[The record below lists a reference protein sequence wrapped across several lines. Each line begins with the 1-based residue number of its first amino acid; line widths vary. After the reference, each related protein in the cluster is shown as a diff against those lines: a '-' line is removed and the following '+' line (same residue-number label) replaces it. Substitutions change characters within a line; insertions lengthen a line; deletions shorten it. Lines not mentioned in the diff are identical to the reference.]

1 MSRYK
6 YSNGITINMKQTMQ
20 RILVLAIIVISGT
33 ISVVMISHYNKVLA
47 QTQVNENQKSGQIEK
62 TTQQQPRSTLV
73 DIFKRVENS
82 VVQITTTR
90 SDPNQLIIINGVPS
104 TGRNSALGSGFI
116 LDKQGHVLTNN
127 HVVDGATKAD
137 ITFVDGNTYSAKVIG
152 RDPFGDLAVLQI
164 TDNFSDEKLLPL
176 PIVNSSNV
184 QVGQQLIA
192 IGNPFGLS
200 ASMTTGIV
208 SQIGRLLPADSQ
220 NGYAI
225 PNTIQTDAAINPG
238 NSGGP
243 LLDMS
248 GNVIGMNTAIFSS
261 TGAYSGVGFAIP
273 SESIIRELPS
283 LIKTGTY
290 EHPWLGLAGTKIPTS
305 LMRNMGLSPNF
316 KGVVVI
322 SVQDGGPA
330 AKAGLKATVL
340 DDNGVITN
348 VGDII
353 TAIDNHSVRQID
365 DIINYIEQ
373 HKKIGDNV
381 KLTIARNGATMD
393 LSIPLQKRP
402 TPQATAISQDSTS
415 RPQLPFGLG
424 PMPQLPKIPGFPDL
438 KLPPL
443 LP

>member
-1 MSRYK
+1 
-6 YSNGITINMKQTMQ
+6 MKQDVRM
-20 RILVLAIIVISGT
+20 ILILTAIILTGT
-33 ISVVMISHYNKVLA
+33 ISVVVISHFNQAQA
-47 QTQVNENQKSGQIEK
+47 QTQENGANGQIGK
-62 TTQQQPRSTLV
+62 SVQQQSPSTLT

-90 SDPNQLIIINGVPS
+90 SDPSQLIIINGVPS
-104 TGRNSALGSGFI
+104 TGKNTALGSGFV
-116 LDKQGHVLTNN
+116 LDKQGHILTNN
-127 HVVDGATKAD
+127 HVIDGATKAD
-137 ITFVDGNTYSAKVIG
+137 VTFVDGNTYSAKVIG
-152 RDPFGDLAVLQI
+152 KDPFGDLAVLQI

-176 PIVNSSNV
+176 PVVNSSNV
-184 QVGQQLIA
+184 QVGEQLIA

-200 ASMTTGIV
+200 GSMTTGIV
-208 SQIGRLLPADSQ
+208 SQLGRLLPDSQ
-220 NGYAI
+220 TSYAI

-243 LLDMS
+243 LLNMKGD
-248 GNVIGMNTAIFSS
+248 VIGMNTAIFSS

-290 EHPWLGLAGTKIPTS
+290 EHPWLGLAGGKIPTS
-305 LMRNMGLSPNF
+305 LAKSIGLSPNF
-316 KGVVVI
+316 KGVFVT
-322 SVQDGGPA
+322 SVQDGGPVG
-330 AKAGLKATVL
+330 KAGLKGL
-340 DDNGVITN
+340 IQDDNGDITN

-353 TAIDNHSVRQID
+353 SAIDNHPVRQID

-381 KLTIARNGATMD
+381 KLTIERDGKTMD
-393 LSIPLQKRP
+393 LSVLLQARP
-402 TPQATAISQDSTS
+402 SVQASAISQDSTA

-424 PMPQLPKIPGFPDL
+424 PLPQLPKIPGLPEL
-438 KLPPL
+438 KFPPL

>member
-1 MSRYK
+1 MNRS
-6 YSNGITINMKQTMQ
+6 IQAVM
-20 RILVLAIIVISGT
+20 ILTLLVISG
-33 ISVVMISHYNKVLA
+33 IAAVVLISHYKEAEA
-47 QTQVNENQKSGQIEK
+47 QTQASENQTNGQINNAV
-62 TTQQQPRSTLV
+62 QQQSPSALV

-82 VVQITTTR
+82 VVQVTTTR
-90 SDPNQLIIINGVPS
+90 SDPTQLVILNGMPS
-104 TGRNSALGSGFI
+104 TGRNTALGSGFV
-116 LDKQGHVLTNN
+116 LDKQGHILTNN

-137 ITFVDGNTYSAKVIG
+137 ITFVDGNTYSAKVVG

-164 TDNFSDEKLLPL
+164 TDNFSDEKLFPL
-176 PIVNSSNV
+176 PIVNSSGV
-184 QVGQQLIA
+184 QVGEQLIA

-208 SQIGRLLPADSQ
+208 SQIGRLLPDSQ
-220 NGYAI
+220 TSYAI

-243 LLDMS
+243 LLNMK
-248 GNVIGMNTAIFSS
+248 GQVIGMNTAIFSS

-273 SESIIRELPS
+273 SESIIRELSS
-283 LIKTGTY
+283 LISTGTY
-290 EHPWLGLAGTKIPTS
+290 EHPWLGLAGGKIPTS
-305 LMRNMGLSPNF
+305 LIRNLGLSPNS
-316 KGVVVI
+316 KGVFVT

-330 AKAGLKATVL
+330 AKAGLKGIVQ

-348 VGDII
+348 IGDVI
-353 TAIDNHSVRQID
+353 TAIDNHPVRQID

-373 HKKIGDNV
+373 HKKIGDDV
-381 KLTIARNGATMD
+381 KLTVERSDTNMD
-393 LSIPLQKRP
+393 LSVHLEQRP
-402 TPQATAISQDSTS
+402 TTQTASVSQDSSS

>member
-1 MSRYK
+1 
-6 YSNGITINMKQTMQ
+6 MKQAIQT
-20 RILVLAIIVISGT
+20 ILILTLLVLSGT
-33 ISVVMISHYNKVLA
+33 VSVVLISHYKEAEA
-47 QTQVNENQKSGQIEK
+47 QTQPSEGQAGGQTNK
-62 TTQQQPRSTLV
+62 VVQQQSPSTLV
-73 DIFKRVENS
+73 DVFKRVENS

-90 SDPNQLIIINGVPS
+90 SDPNQLVIINGAPS
-104 TGRNSALGSGFI
+104 TGRNTALGSGFV
-116 LDKQGHVLTNN
+116 LDKQGHILTNN

-137 ITFVDGNTYSAKVIG
+137 ITFVDGNTYSAKVVG

-176 PIVNSSNV
+176 PIVNSSSV
-184 QVGQQLIA
+184 QVGEQLIA

-208 SQIGRLLPADSQ
+208 SQIGRLLPDSQ
-220 NGYAI
+220 TSYAI

-243 LLDMS
+243 LLNMK
-248 GNVIGMNTAIFSS
+248 GQVIGMNTAIFSS

-283 LIKTGTY
+283 LIKTGTF
-290 EHPWLGLAGTKIPTS
+290 EHPWLGLAGGKIPTNLIRS
-305 LMRNMGLSPNF
+305 MGLSPNS
-316 KGVVVI
+316 KGVFVT

-330 AKAGLKATVL
+330 AKAGLKGIVQ
-340 DDNGVITN
+340 DDNGGITN
-348 VGDII
+348 IGDVI
-353 TAIDNHSVRQID
+353 TAIDNHPVRQID

-373 HKKIGDNV
+373 HKKIGDGV
-381 KLTIARNGATMD
+381 KLTVERDGTTTD
-393 LSIPLQKRP
+393 LSVLLEQRP
-402 TPQATAISQDSTS
+402 TTQTASVSQDSSS

>member
-1 MSRYK
+1 MNRS
-6 YSNGITINMKQTMQ
+6 IQAVM
-20 RILVLAIIVISGT
+20 ILTLLVISG
-33 ISVVMISHYNKVLA
+33 IAAVVLISHYKEAEA
-47 QTQVNENQKSGQIEK
+47 QTQASENQTNGQINNAV
-62 TTQQQPRSTLV
+62 QQQSPSALV

-82 VVQITTTR
+82 VVQVTTTR
-90 SDPNQLIIINGVPS
+90 SDPTQLVILNGVPS
-104 TGRNSALGSGFI
+104 TGRNTALGSGFV
-116 LDKQGHVLTNN
+116 LDKQGHILTNN

-137 ITFVDGNTYSAKVIG
+137 ITFVDGNTYSAKVVG

-164 TDNFSDEKLLPL
+164 TDNFSDEKLFPL
-176 PIVNSSNV
+176 PIVNSSGV
-184 QVGQQLIA
+184 QVGEQLIA

-208 SQIGRLLPADSQ
+208 SQIGRLLPDSQ
-220 NGYAI
+220 TSYAI

-243 LLDMS
+243 LLNMK
-248 GNVIGMNTAIFSS
+248 GQVIGMNTAIFSS

-273 SESIIRELPS
+273 SESIIRELSS
-283 LIKTGTY
+283 LISTGTY
-290 EHPWLGLAGTKIPTS
+290 EHPWLGLAGGKIPTS
-305 LMRNMGLSPNF
+305 LIRNLGLSPNS
-316 KGVVVI
+316 KGVFVT

-330 AKAGLKATVL
+330 AKAGLKGIVQ

-348 VGDII
+348 IGDVI
-353 TAIDNHSVRQID
+353 TAIDNHPVRQID

-373 HKKIGDNV
+373 HKKIGDDV
-381 KLTIARNGATMD
+381 KLTVERSGTNMD
-393 LSIPLQKRP
+393 LSVHLEQRP
-402 TPQATAISQDSTS
+402 TTQTASVSQDSSS

>member
-1 MSRYK
+1 MNRS
-6 YSNGITINMKQTMQ
+6 IQAVM
-20 RILVLAIIVISGT
+20 ILTLLVISG
-33 ISVVMISHYNKVLA
+33 IAAVVLISHYKEAEA
-47 QTQVNENQKSGQIEK
+47 QTQASENQTNGQINNAV
-62 TTQQQPRSTLV
+62 QQQSPSALV

-82 VVQITTTR
+82 VVQVTTTR
-90 SDPNQLIIINGVPS
+90 SDPTQLVILNGVPS
-104 TGRNSALGSGFI
+104 TGRNTALGSGFV
-116 LDKQGHVLTNN
+116 LDKQGHILTNN

-137 ITFVDGNTYSAKVIG
+137 ITFVDGNTYSAKVVG

-164 TDNFSDEKLLPL
+164 TDNFSDEKLFPL
-176 PIVNSSNV
+176 PIVNSSGV
-184 QVGQQLIA
+184 QVGEQLIA

-208 SQIGRLLPADSQ
+208 SQIGRLLPDSQ
-220 NGYAI
+220 TSYAI

-243 LLDMS
+243 LLNMK
-248 GNVIGMNTAIFSS
+248 GQVIGMNTAIFSS

-273 SESIIRELPS
+273 SESIIRELSS
-283 LIKTGTY
+283 LISTGTY
-290 EHPWLGLAGTKIPTS
+290 EHPWLGLAGGKIPTS
-305 LMRNMGLSPNF
+305 LIRNLGLSPNS
-316 KGVVVI
+316 KGVFVT

-330 AKAGLKATVL
+330 AKAGLKGIVQ

-348 VGDII
+348 IGDVI
-353 TAIDNHSVRQID
+353 TAIDNHPVRQID

-373 HKKIGDNV
+373 HKKIGDDV
-381 KLTIARNGATMD
+381 KLTVERSDTNMD
-393 LSIPLQKRP
+393 LSVHLEQRP
-402 TPQATAISQDSTS
+402 TTQTASVSQDSSS

>member
-1 MSRYK
+1 MMNR
-6 YSNGITINMKQTMQ
+6 NTQTVM
-20 RILVLAIIVISGT
+20 ILTLLVISGIAT
-33 ISVVMISHYNKVLA
+33 VVLISHYKEAEA
-47 QTQVNENQKSGQIEK
+47 QTQASENQTDGQINK
-62 TTQQQPRSTLV
+62 AVLQQSPSALV

-82 VVQITTTR
+82 VVQVTTTR
-90 SDPNQLIIINGVPS
+90 SDPNQLVIINGVPS
-104 TGRNSALGSGFI
+104 TGRNTALGSGFV
-116 LDKQGHVLTNN
+116 LDKQGHILTNN
-127 HVVDGATKAD
+127 HVVDGAPKAD
-137 ITFVDGNTYSAKVIG
+137 ITFVDGNTYSAKVVG
-152 RDPFGDLAVLQI
+152 RDPSGDLAVLQI

-176 PIVNSSNV
+176 PIVNSSGV
-184 QVGQQLIA
+184 QVGEQLIA

-208 SQIGRLLPADSQ
+208 SQIGRLLPDSQ
-220 NGYAI
+220 TSYAI

-243 LLDMS
+243 LLNMK
-248 GNVIGMNTAIFSS
+248 GQVIGMNTAIFSS

-273 SESIIRELPS
+273 SESIIRELPM

-290 EHPWLGLAGTKIPTS
+290 EHPWLGLAGGKIPTN
-305 LMRNMGLSPNF
+305 LIRNMGLSPNS
-316 KGVVVI
+316 KGVFVT

-330 AKAGLKATVL
+330 AKAGLKGMIQ
-340 DDNGVITN
+340 DDNGAITN
-348 VGDII
+348 IGDII
-353 TAIDNHSVRQID
+353 TAIDNQPVRQID

-373 HKKIGDNV
+373 HKKIGDDV
-381 KLTIARNGATMD
+381 KLTVERSGTTMD
-393 LSIPLQKRP
+393 LSVHLEQRP
-402 TPQATAISQDSTS
+402 TAQASSISQDSSS

>member
-1 MSRYK
+1 
-6 YSNGITINMKQTMQ
+6 MKQAIQT
-20 RILVLAIIVISGT
+20 ILILTLLALSGT
-33 ISVVMISHYNKVLA
+33 VSVVLISHFKEAEA
-47 QTQVNENQKSGQIEK
+47 QTQPSEGQAGGQTNK
-62 TTQQQPRSTLV
+62 VVQQQSPSALV

-90 SDPNQLIIINGVPS
+90 SDPNQLVIINGAPS
-104 TGRNSALGSGFI
+104 TGRNTALGSGFV
-116 LDKQGHVLTNN
+116 LDKQGHILTNN

-137 ITFVDGNTYSAKVIG
+137 ITFVDGNTYSAKVVG

-176 PIVNSSNV
+176 PIVNSTSV
-184 QVGQQLIA
+184 QVGEQLIA

-208 SQIGRLLPADSQ
+208 SQIGRLLPDSQ
-220 NGYAI
+220 TSYAI

-243 LLDMS
+243 LLNMK
-248 GNVIGMNTAIFSS
+248 GQVIGMNTAIFSS

-273 SESIIRELPS
+273 SESIIRELSS
-283 LIKTGTY
+283 LIKTGTF
-290 EHPWLGLAGTKIPTS
+290 EHPWLGLAGGKIPTNLIRS
-305 LMRNMGLSPNF
+305 MGLSPNS
-316 KGVVVI
+316 KGVFVT

-330 AKAGLKATVL
+330 AKAGLKGIVQ
-340 DDNGVITN
+340 DDNGGITN
-348 VGDII
+348 MGDVI
-353 TAIDNHSVRQID
+353 TAIDNHPVRQID

-373 HKKIGDNV
+373 HKKIGDGV
-381 KLTIARNGATMD
+381 KLTVERDGTTTD
-393 LSIPLQKRP
+393 LSVLLEQRP
-402 TPQATAISQDSTS
+402 TTQTASVSQDSSS

>member
-1 MSRYK
+1 MALH
-6 YSNGITINMKQTMQ
+6 YSMKQAMHW
-20 RILVLAIIVISGT
+20 ILILAVIVISGT
-33 ISVVMISHYNKVLA
+33 VSVVMVSHYSEVQA
-47 QTQVNENQKSGQIEK
+47 QTQVKENQTSGQIEK
-62 TTQQQPRSTLV
+62 TALQLQQSQSTLV

-104 TGRNSALGSGFI
+104 TGRNSALGSGFV

-184 QVGQQLIA
+184 QVGEQLIA

-208 SQIGRLLPADSQ
+208 SQIGRLLPDSQ
-220 NGYAI
+220 TSYAI

-243 LLDMS
+243 LLNMK

-290 EHPWLGLAGTKIPTS
+290 EHPWLGLAGGKIPTS
-305 LMRNMGLSPNF
+305 LVRNMGLSPNS
-316 KGVVVI
+316 KGVFV
-322 SVQDGGPA
+322 
-330 AKAGLKATVL
+330 
-340 DDNGVITN
+340 
-348 VGDII
+348 
-353 TAIDNHSVRQID
+353 
-365 DIINYIEQ
+365 
-373 HKKIGDNV
+373 
-381 KLTIARNGATMD
+381 
-393 LSIPLQKRP
+393 
-402 TPQATAISQDSTS
+402 TS
-415 RPQLPFGLG
+415 GTRWGTR
-424 PMPQLPKIPGFPDL
+424 
-438 KLPPL
+438 
-443 LP
+443 

>member
-1 MSRYK
+1 MTLHY
-6 YSNGITINMKQTMQ
+6 NMKRGVKMILILTF
-20 RILVLAIIVISGT
+20 LVLSGT
-33 ISVVMISHYNKVLA
+33 ASAVLISHYKQAQAQA
-47 QTQVNENQKSGQIEK
+47 QTQADENQAGGQINK
-62 TTQQQPRSTLV
+62 VPQQQSSSVLT

-82 VVQITTTR
+82 VVQVTTTR
-90 SDPNQLIIINGVPS
+90 SDPDQLIIINGVPS
-104 TGRNSALGSGFI
+104 SGRNTALGSGFV
-116 LDKQGHVLTNN
+116 LDKQGRILTNN

-164 TDNFSDEKLLPL
+164 TDNFSDEKLMPL
-176 PIVNSSNV
+176 PIMNSSSV
-184 QVGQQLIA
+184 QVGEQLIA

-208 SQIGRLLPADSQ
+208 SQIGRLLPDSQ
-220 NGYAI
+220 TSYAI

-243 LLDMS
+243 LLNMKGD
-248 GNVIGMNTAIFSS
+248 VIGMNTAIFSS

-283 LIKTGTY
+283 LINTGTY
-290 EHPWLGLAGTKIPTS
+290 QHPWLGIAGGKIPTS
-305 LMRNMGLSPNF
+305 LIRNLGLSPNS
-316 KGVVVI
+316 KGVFVT

-330 AKAGLKATVL
+330 AKAGLKGIVQ

-348 VGDII
+348 IGDVI
-353 TAIDNHSVRQID
+353 TAIDNHPVRQID

-373 HKKIGDNV
+373 HKKIGDDV
-381 KLTIARNGATMD
+381 KLTVERSGTNMD
-393 LSIPLQKRP
+393 LSVHLEQRP
-402 TPQATAISQDSTS
+402 TTQTASVSQDSSS

-438 KLPPL
+438 K
-443 LP
+443 

>member
-1 MSRYK
+1 MALHY
-6 YSNGITINMKQTMQ
+6 GMKQAMHW
-20 RILVLAIIVISGT
+20 ILILAVIVISGT
-33 ISVVMISHYNKVLA
+33 VSVVMVSHYSEVQA
-47 QTQVNENQKSGQIEK
+47 QTQVKENQTSGQIEK
-62 TTQQQPRSTLV
+62 PALQLQQSQSTLI
-73 DIFKRVENS
+73 DIFKRIENS

-104 TGRNSALGSGFI
+104 TGRNSALGSGFV

-152 RDPFGDLAVLQI
+152 RDSFGDLAVLQI

-184 QVGQQLIA
+184 QVGEQLIA

-208 SQIGRLLPADSQ
+208 SQIGRLLPDSQ
-220 NGYAI
+220 TNYAI

-243 LLDMS
+243 LLNMK

-290 EHPWLGLAGTKIPTS
+290 EHPWLGLAGGKIPTS
-305 LMRNMGLSPNF
+305 LVRNMGLSPNS
-316 KGVVVI
+316 KGVFVT

-330 AKAGLKATVL
+330 EKAGLKGMVQ

-353 TAIDNHSVRQID
+353 TAIDNHPVRQID

-373 HKKIGDNV
+373 HKRIGDNV
-381 KLTIARNGATMD
+381 KLTTERDGATMD
-393 LSIPLQKRP
+393 LSIPLQQRP
-402 TPQATAISQDSTS
+402 TTQATAISQDSTS

>member
-1 MSRYK
+1 MTLHY
-6 YSNGITINMKQTMQ
+6 NMKRGVKMILILTF
-20 RILVLAIIVISGT
+20 LVLSGT
-33 ISVVMISHYNKVLA
+33 ASAVLISHYKQAQAQA
-47 QTQVNENQKSGQIEK
+47 QTQADENQAGGQINK
-62 TTQQQPRSTLV
+62 VPQQQSSSVLT

-82 VVQITTTR
+82 VVQVTTTR
-90 SDPNQLIIINGVPS
+90 SDPDQLIIINGVPS
-104 TGRNSALGSGFI
+104 SGRNTALGSGFV
-116 LDKQGHVLTNN
+116 LDKQGRILTNN

-164 TDNFSDEKLLPL
+164 TDNFSDEKLMPL
-176 PIVNSSNV
+176 PIMNSSSV
-184 QVGQQLIA
+184 QVGEQLIA

-208 SQIGRLLPADSQ
+208 SQIGRLLPDSQ
-220 NGYAI
+220 TSYAI

-243 LLDMS
+243 LLNMKGD
-248 GNVIGMNTAIFSS
+248 VIGMNTAIFSS

-283 LIKTGTY
+283 LINTGTY
-290 EHPWLGLAGTKIPTS
+290 QHPWLGIAGGKIPTS
-305 LMRNMGLSPNF
+305 LIRNMGLSPNS
-316 KGVVVI
+316 KGVFVT

-330 AKAGLKATVL
+330 AKAGLKGMVQ
-340 DDNGVITN
+340 DDNGGITN

-353 TAIDNHSVRQID
+353 TAIDNQPVRQID

-373 HKKIGDNV
+373 NKGIGDNV
-381 KLTIARNGATMD
+381 KLTVERSGATTD
-393 LSIPLQKRP
+393 LLVRLEQRP
-402 TPQATAISQDSTS
+402 TTQPTTVSQDSSS

-424 PMPQLPKIPGFPDL
+424 PLPQLPKIPGFPDL

>member
-1 MSRYK
+1 M
-6 YSNGITINMKQTMQ
+6 
-20 RILVLAIIVISGT
+20 ILTLFVISG
-33 ISVVMISHYNKVLA
+33 IAIVLISHYKEAEA
-47 QTQVNENQKSGQIEK
+47 QTQASENQTDGQINNVV
-62 TTQQQPRSTLV
+62 QPQSPSALV

-82 VVQITTTR
+82 VVQVTTTR
-90 SDPNQLIIINGVPS
+90 SDPNQLVILNGVPS
-104 TGRNSALGSGFI
+104 TGRNTALGSGFV
-116 LDKQGHVLTNN
+116 LDKQGHILTNN

-137 ITFVDGNTYSAKVIG
+137 ITFVDGNTYSAKVVG

-164 TDNFSDEKLLPL
+164 TDNFSDEKLFPL
-176 PIVNSSNV
+176 PIVNSSGV
-184 QVGQQLIA
+184 QVGEQLIA

-208 SQIGRLLPADSQ
+208 SQIGRLLPDSQ
-220 NGYAI
+220 TSYAI

-243 LLDMS
+243 LLNMK
-248 GNVIGMNTAIFSS
+248 GQVIGMNTAIFSS

-283 LIKTGTY
+283 LISTGTY
-290 EHPWLGLAGTKIPTS
+290 EHPWLGLAGGKIPTS
-305 LMRNMGLSPNF
+305 LIRNMGLSPNS
-316 KGVVVI
+316 KGVFVT

-330 AKAGLKATVL
+330 AKAGLKGIVQ

-348 VGDII
+348 IGDVI
-353 TAIDNHSVRQID
+353 TAIDNHPVRQID

-373 HKKIGDNV
+373 HKKIGDDV
-381 KLTIARNGATMD
+381 KLTVERSGTNMD
-393 LSIPLQKRP
+393 LSVHLEQRP
-402 TPQATAISQDSTS
+402 TTQTASVSQDSSS

>member
-1 MSRYK
+1 MMNRS
-6 YSNGITINMKQTMQ
+6 IQAVM
-20 RILVLAIIVISGT
+20 ILTLLVISG
-33 ISVVMISHYNKVLA
+33 IAAVVLISHYKEAEA
-47 QTQVNENQKSGQIEK
+47 QTQASENQTDGQINNAV
-62 TTQQQPRSTLV
+62 QQQSPSALV

-82 VVQITTTR
+82 VVQVTTTR
-90 SDPNQLIIINGVPS
+90 SDPNQLVILNGVPS
-104 TGRNSALGSGFI
+104 TGRNTALGSGFV
-116 LDKQGHVLTNN
+116 LDKQGHILTNN

-137 ITFVDGNTYSAKVIG
+137 ITFVDGNTYSAKVVG

-164 TDNFSDEKLLPL
+164 TDNFSDEKLFPL
-176 PIVNSSNV
+176 PIVNSSGV
-184 QVGQQLIA
+184 QVGEQLIA

-208 SQIGRLLPADSQ
+208 SQIGRLLPDSQ
-220 NGYAI
+220 TSYAI

-243 LLDMS
+243 LLNMK
-248 GNVIGMNTAIFSS
+248 GQVIGMNTAIFSS

-273 SESIIRELPS
+273 SESIIRELSS
-283 LIKTGTY
+283 LISTGTY
-290 EHPWLGLAGTKIPTS
+290 EHPWLGLAGGKIPTS
-305 LMRNMGLSPNF
+305 LIRNLGLSPNS
-316 KGVVVI
+316 KGVFVT

-330 AKAGLKATVL
+330 AKAGLKGIVQ

-348 VGDII
+348 IGDVI
-353 TAIDNHSVRQID
+353 TAIDNHPVRQID

-373 HKKIGDNV
+373 HKKIGDDV
-381 KLTIARNGATMD
+381 KLTVERSGTNMD
-393 LSIPLQKRP
+393 LSVHLEQRP
-402 TPQATAISQDSTS
+402 TTQTASVSQDSSS

>member
-1 MSRYK
+1 
-6 YSNGITINMKQTMQ
+6 MKQAIQT
-20 RILVLAIIVISGT
+20 ILILTLLALSGT
-33 ISVVMISHYNKVLA
+33 VSVVLISHFKEAEA
-47 QTQVNENQKSGQIEK
+47 QTQPSEGQAGGQTNK
-62 TTQQQPRSTLV
+62 VVQQQSPSALV

-90 SDPNQLIIINGVPS
+90 SDPNQLVIINGAPS
-104 TGRNSALGSGFI
+104 TGRNTALGSGFV
-116 LDKQGHVLTNN
+116 LDKQGHILTNN

-137 ITFVDGNTYSAKVIG
+137 ITFVDGNTYSAKVVG

-176 PIVNSSNV
+176 PIVNSSSV
-184 QVGQQLIA
+184 QVGEQLIA

-208 SQIGRLLPADSQ
+208 SQIGRLLPDSQ
-220 NGYAI
+220 TSYAI

-243 LLDMS
+243 LLNMK
-248 GNVIGMNTAIFSS
+248 GQVIGMNTAIFSS

-273 SESIIRELPS
+273 SESIIRELSS
-283 LIKTGTY
+283 LIKTGTF
-290 EHPWLGLAGTKIPTS
+290 EHPWLGLAGGKIPTNLIRS
-305 LMRNMGLSPNF
+305 MGLSPNS
-316 KGVVVI
+316 KGVFVT

-330 AKAGLKATVL
+330 AKAGLKGIVQ
-340 DDNGVITN
+340 DDNGGITN
-348 VGDII
+348 MGDVI
-353 TAIDNHSVRQID
+353 TAIDNHPVRQID

-373 HKKIGDNV
+373 HKKIGDGV
-381 KLTIARNGATMD
+381 KLTVERDGTTTD
-393 LSIPLQKRP
+393 LSVLLEQRP
-402 TPQATAISQDSTS
+402 TTQTASVSQDSSS

>member
-1 MSRYK
+1 M
-6 YSNGITINMKQTMQ
+6 
-20 RILVLAIIVISGT
+20 ILTLLVISG
-33 ISVVMISHYNKVLA
+33 IAAVVLISHYKEAEA
-47 QTQVNENQKSGQIEK
+47 QTQASENQTNGQINNAV
-62 TTQQQPRSTLV
+62 QQQSPSALV

-82 VVQITTTR
+82 VVQVTTTR
-90 SDPNQLIIINGVPS
+90 SDPTQLVILNGVPS
-104 TGRNSALGSGFI
+104 TGRNTALGSGFV
-116 LDKQGHVLTNN
+116 LDKQGHILTNN

-137 ITFVDGNTYSAKVIG
+137 ITFVDGNTYSAKVVG

-164 TDNFSDEKLLPL
+164 TDNFSDEKLFPL
-176 PIVNSSNV
+176 PIVNSSGV
-184 QVGQQLIA
+184 QVGEQLIA

-208 SQIGRLLPADSQ
+208 SQIGRLLPDSQ
-220 NGYAI
+220 TSYAI

-243 LLDMS
+243 LLNMK
-248 GNVIGMNTAIFSS
+248 GQVIGMNTAIFSS

-273 SESIIRELPS
+273 SESIIRELSS
-283 LIKTGTY
+283 LISTGTY
-290 EHPWLGLAGTKIPTS
+290 EHPWLGLAGGKIPTS
-305 LMRNMGLSPNF
+305 LIRNLGLSPNS
-316 KGVVVI
+316 KGVFVT

-330 AKAGLKATVL
+330 AKAGLKGIVQ

-348 VGDII
+348 IGDVI
-353 TAIDNHSVRQID
+353 TAIDNHPVRQID

-373 HKKIGDNV
+373 HKKIGDDV
-381 KLTIARNGATMD
+381 KLTVERSGTNMD
-393 LSIPLQKRP
+393 LSVHLEQRP
-402 TPQATAISQDSTS
+402 TTQTASVSQDSSS

>member
-1 MSRYK
+1 MTLHY
-6 YSNGITINMKQTMQ
+6 TMKQTMQ
-20 RILVLAIIVISGT
+20 MILILTLLVISGT
-33 ISVVMISHYNKVLA
+33 ASVVLISHYKEAEA
-47 QTQVNENQKSGQIEK
+47 QTQAGGQINK
-62 TTQQQPRSTLV
+62 IVQQQSPSALV

-82 VVQITTTR
+82 VVQVTTTR
-90 SDPNQLIIINGVPS
+90 SDPNQLMIINGVPS
-104 TGRNSALGSGFI
+104 TARNTALGSGFV
-116 LDKQGHVLTNN
+116 LDKQGHILTNN
-127 HVVDGATKAD
+127 HVVDGAIKAD

-176 PIVNSSNV
+176 PIVNSSTV
-184 QVGQQLIA
+184 QVGEQLIA

-208 SQIGRLLPADSQ
+208 SQIGRLLPDSQ
-220 NGYAI
+220 TSYAI

-243 LLDMS
+243 LLNMK
-248 GNVIGMNTAIFSS
+248 GQVIGMNTAIFSS

-283 LIKTGTY
+283 LIKTGNY
-290 EHPWLGLAGTKIPTS
+290 EHPWLGLAGGKIPTN
-305 LMRNMGLSPNF
+305 LIRNMGLSPNS
-316 KGVVVI
+316 KGVFVT
-322 SVQDGGPA
+322 SVQDEGPA
-330 AKAGLKATVL
+330 AKAGLKGVVQ
-340 DDNGVITN
+340 DDNGGITSI
-348 VGDII
+348 GDVI
-353 TAIDNHSVRQID
+353 TAIDNHPVRQID

-373 HKKIGDNV
+373 HKKIGDAV
-381 KLTIARNGATMD
+381 KLTVERDGTTMD
-393 LSIPLQKRP
+393 LSVPLEQRP
-402 TPQATAISQDSTS
+402 ATQTASVPQDSS

>member
-1 MSRYK
+1 MNRS
-6 YSNGITINMKQTMQ
+6 IQAVM
-20 RILVLAIIVISGT
+20 ILTLLVISG
-33 ISVVMISHYNKVLA
+33 IAAVVLISHYKEAEA
-47 QTQVNENQKSGQIEK
+47 QTQASENQTNGQINNAV
-62 TTQQQPRSTLV
+62 QQQSPSALV

-82 VVQITTTR
+82 VVQVTTTR
-90 SDPNQLIIINGVPS
+90 SDPNQLVILNGVPS
-104 TGRNSALGSGFI
+104 TGRNTALGSGFV
-116 LDKQGHVLTNN
+116 LDKQGHILTNN

-137 ITFVDGNTYSAKVIG
+137 ITFVDGNTYSAKVVG

-164 TDNFSDEKLLPL
+164 TDNFSDEKLFPL
-176 PIVNSSNV
+176 PIVNSSGV
-184 QVGQQLIA
+184 QVGEQLIA

-208 SQIGRLLPADSQ
+208 SQIGRLLPDSQ
-220 NGYAI
+220 TSYAI

-243 LLDMS
+243 LLNMK
-248 GNVIGMNTAIFSS
+248 GQVIGMNTAIFSS

-273 SESIIRELPS
+273 SESIIRELSS
-283 LIKTGTY
+283 LISTGTY
-290 EHPWLGLAGTKIPTS
+290 EHPWLGLAGGKIPTS
-305 LMRNMGLSPNF
+305 LIRNLGLSPNS
-316 KGVVVI
+316 KGVFVT

-330 AKAGLKATVL
+330 AKAGLKGIVQ

-348 VGDII
+348 IGDVI
-353 TAIDNHSVRQID
+353 TAIDNHPVRQID

-373 HKKIGDNV
+373 HKKIGDDV
-381 KLTIARNGATMD
+381 KLTVERSGTNMD
-393 LSIPLQKRP
+393 LSVHLEQRP
-402 TPQATAISQDSTS
+402 TTQTASVSQDSSS